1 MIYLILLF
9 IFYQDISHANDMA
22 FVQDMMTQYPVISL
36 VVASLLCFGLVLFV
50 SNLTISS
57 TGKQK
62 QGKQKQG
69 KRASKSKSKGK
80 TPTRRAKSPAGARRS
95 TRKRTAVKAHNVSD
109 VSGQSY

>member
-1 MIYLILLF
+1 MLPSIIYRHILHF
-9 IFYQDISHANDMA
+9 DDMA
-22 FVQDMMTQYPVISL
+22 FVQDTMTQYPVISL
-36 VVASLLCFGLVLFV
+36 VIASLLCFGLVLFV

-62 QGKQKQG
+62 QAKG
-69 KRASKSKSKGK
+69 ASKSKSKKTSKGK

>member
-1 MIYLILLF
+1 
-9 IFYQDISHANDMA
+9 MA

-57 TGKQK
+57 T
-62 QGKQKQG
+62 GKQKQG

>member
-1 MIYLILLF
+1 
-9 IFYQDISHANDMA
+9 MA

-62 QGKQKQG
+62 QGNT
-69 KRASKSKSKGK
+69 ASKSKSKKSSKGK

>member
-1 MIYLILLF
+1 
-9 IFYQDISHANDMA
+9 MA
-22 FVQDMMTQYPVISL
+22 FVQDTMTQYPVISL
-36 VVASLLCFGLVLFV
+36 VIASLLCFGLVLFV

-62 QGKQKQG
+62 QAKS
-69 KRASKSKSKGK
+69 ASKSKSKKTSKGK